1 MKHLFAIPLRAP
13 PDYAFVGLF
22 AGLLR
27 GIWGSP
33 HVGRRCRDTFLKQKI
48 TFPAIRAVLRARGHG
63 QPLVEST
70 MACRLRYW
78 THRRTVDLMQRKMG
92 AAISSISSRGNGDE
106 DHKQSADP
114 RMLRAPLGELDNW
127 GHDSRC
133 SASIAGSLSRGS
145 AHSRIAHAEA
155 IVVSCDNRPTA
166 VLAFFQ
172 YIRMGSAACAE
183 QFDANRSFAVQACF
197 HRAGYCTAPGELDR
211 TPVGRTFRSVF
222 HR

>member
-1 MKHLFAIPLRAP
+1 
-13 PDYAFVGLF
+13 
-22 AGLLR
+22 
-27 GIWGSP
+27 
-33 HVGRRCRDTFLKQKI
+33 
-48 TFPAIRAVLRARGHG
+48 
-63 QPLVEST
+63 
-70 MACRLRYW
+70 
-78 THRRTVDLMQRKMG
+78 
-92 AAISSISSRGNGDE
+92 
-106 DHKQSADP
+106 
-114 RMLRAPLGELDNW
+114 MLRAPLGELDNW

-211 TPVGRTFRSVF
+211 TPVAGRSGVSFIGSLGRGDAARPECGAVIGAIATLFQAACIF
-222 HR
+222 GA